1 MSSGIYI
8 GMSAAS
14 ARNRRLDAVADS
26 LANVNTPGFK
36 AARSTFEG
44 LLAESNDNVQPGND
58 KVLVRTTKEGLD
70 MSPGAVVQTHE
81 PLDVL
86 PENQAFLGV
95 TLGNGELAYT
105 RDGRLMVDGNGQL
118 LAGGRPVVSAGGG
131 PIFVPLHSQPT
142 ISKGGHVMVEGR
154 AVDQLGF
161 FRLEGDLERVGPRLV
176 MPREGGQAESTIV
189 DVQTGVIEQGNVSAI
204 DATVELVNVQRSFDH
219 AMQAID
225 TYKRLDETA
234 TNVGRIR

>member
-44 LLAESNDNVQPGND
+44 LLAETNDNVQPGND

-70 MSPGAVVQTHE
+70 MSPGVLVQTQE

-95 TLGNGELAYT
+95 SLGNGELAYT
-105 RDGRLMVDGNGQL
+105 RDGRLMVDGSGQL

-142 ISKGGHVMVEGR
+142 ISKAGQVMVEGR

-176 MPREGGQAESTIV
+176 MPREEGRAEPTFV